1 MAQIKIVQLERVS
14 STGTVIKAHWVA
26 KQVDGK
32 YYGEAQGVVDL
43 DPKDPS
49 DPSFVNFNDLT
60 EAQVIA
66 WVTEKINVSEVDADL
81 NAQIDKQ
88 KAITVVGGL
97 PWGEA
102 AYKELKE
109 GV

>member
-14 STGTVIKAHWVA
+14 STGAVVKAHWMA

-43 DPKDPS
+43 DPKDQS
-49 DPSFVNFNDLT
+49 DPSFINFNDLT
-60 EAQVIA
+60 EAQVVS
-66 WVTEKINVSEVDADL
+66 WVMGKINVSAVDADL
-81 NAQIDKQ
+81 QEQIDKQ
-88 KAITVVGGL
+88 KAIIVATGL

>member
-1 MAQIKIVQLERVS
+1 MAQIKIVQMERVS
-14 STGTVIKAHWVA
+14 ATGEVIKAHWIA
-26 KQVDGK
+26 KMVDEN

-43 DPKDPS
+43 DSKDSS
-49 DPSFVNFNDLT
+49 DPTFIKFEDLT
-60 EAQVIA
+60 ESQVVT
-66 WVTEKINVSEVDADL
+66 WVSEKIDLAAVDTDL
-81 NAQIDKQ
+81 QSQIEKQ
-88 KAITVVGGL
+88 KVIVSSGL